1 MAKQEAFLQ
10 FLKAARSL
18 ADQGLSKEAIVQF
31 ARNEFGEISELFK
44 KQIDSLFKPKKGIEN
59 IKIKDEVFDDTVVK
73 LPVDDRGVPFNPSN
87 PLKDYSKEL
96 TDSPLDDLK
105 KIVDDFKP
113 IKPPKPKKSRM
124 LDDDEYQDFLDEV
137 GGADQ
142 LEAYNFDGT
151 VGDAKRIL
159 KEQKKYMNDMFME
172 YKKGNLN
179 PKPGEVNREKFLR
192 GKFEEM
198 EASGDSKLMT
208 REEIE
213 ELSSFDLQKDMDK
226 SIKKFKEKDA
236 KQKKIIKDF
245 DPGDRDPNAEG
256 GRAGFYTGGITDVE
270 PSLDDIGHGADAL
283 NARTRLMS
291 PGNQATTSTGLNY
304 LLAEDNDNMR
314 IPFKEKGKV
323 SLLDLIKVNA
333 SGSKSGRQQIQGA
346 PKGITVDKETI
357 NAIVNLDI
365 PINEKMNIIGSYAY
379 GKGRNKIEDK
389 EQEIF
394 LDEGGYKDRN
404 IGLGF
409 NQDGEGLSGS
419 IMRNLETGDDDF
431 KIRISKKFAEGGRI
445 GFANGNG
452 VADEDAEKA
461 ALGKRV
467 RELMDEGF
475 DMGEA
480 VKKAMSEGY
489 AEGGRI
495 GFSKG
500 KAVGKGLD
508 YLMDLFKPK
517 PKVIFD
523 EKRFREGPIDLD
535 FLENIDKKDLEPF
548 IRSRDTMGPGG
559 YGMYDDFADM
569 PSGLQAAELI
579 SRIKGP
585 RNTINYEAA
594 EMFIGKKLKGNESVN
609 ELIEMLVEKKAEGGR
624 IGFSKGKL
632 ADAAR
637 RKFMK
642 SAAGIGAGI
651 AGIKTGILGFGEKAA
666 PVVEKAVEAAKGVP
680 PYFYQLV
687 DIIKSKGREIKSYGD
702 RIKQYLAPSKDGK
715 SELMLTEDL
724 NTGDIQVKKI
734 FKENDDMVTKTEE
747 MNFNK
752 GQGDE
757 ATKGTSA
764 DNYEEVTSYNSRI
777 YKDEFNDPDY
787 VDGIDVESITK
798 EIVEKK
804 ADGGRIGFSKGKAVL
819 KGLDYLKE
827 LFKKKDYLEEFPRID
842 IKELMKGD
850 KPIKLYSGVGDRQAN
865 TLKAYK
871 EDAKFFNTTVD
882 KIKKDNFKGQ
892 WFTPFKE
899 YASGFGNA
907 SNINAK
913 MLTTELTPKEIKM
926 AKRYVDKVNTKDKMI
941 SMMKMKGMDNPPKY
955 RITTDDN
962 TVIIPRIKLKKL
974 KEEGKINTDYMVLD
988 KIKSKLGLAEGG
1000 VAGILGE

>member
-1 MAKQEAFLQ
+1 MAKKEAFLQ

-18 ADQGLSKEAIVQF
+18 ADQGLSKEAIEQF

-73 LPVDDRGVPFNPSN
+73 LPIDDRGVPFNPSN

-124 LDDDEYQDFLDEV
+124 LDEDEIAELDMDI
-137 GGADQ
+137 GG
-142 LEAYNFDGT
+142 LEYTNDFDGT
-151 VGDAKRIL
+151 LASANKLR
-159 KEQKKYMNDMFME
+159 KERADYIADMEME
-172 YKKGNLN
+172 YKKGNLD
-179 PKPGEVNREKFLR
+179 PAPGEANREKFLR
-192 GKFEEM
+192 GKFDEM

-270 PSLDDIGHGADAL
+270 PSLDDIGHGTDAL
-283 NARTRLMS
+283 MSRTRLMS
-291 PGNQATTSTGLNY
+291 PGAQATTSTGLNY

-419 IMRNLETGDDDF
+419 IMRNLETGDDGF
-431 KIRISKKFAEGGRI
+431 KIRFKKSFADGGRI

-475 DMGEA
+475 DIGEA

-495 GFSKG
+495 GFNKG
-500 KAVGKGLD
+500 GGFLKSLFSGVKPDGGITNSILKNKYHPILSSLNTMEL
-508 YLMDLFKPK
+508 YDLLGM
-517 PKVIFD
+517 I
-523 EKRFREGPIDLD
+523 
-535 FLENIDKKDLEPF
+535 PF
-548 IRSRDTMGPGG
+548 
-559 YGMYDDFADM
+559 
-569 PSGLQAAELI
+569 E
-579 SRIKGP
+579 
-585 RNTINYEAA
+585 
-594 EMFIGKKLKGNESVN
+594 
-609 ELIEMLVEKKAEGGR
+609 EGGR
-624 IGFSKGKL
+624 VGFSKGKL

-666 PVVEKAVEAAKGVP
+666 PVVEKVVEMSEPALAKIVETVMSVGDLISQSGRRLKELTTKKKFKNIEVEEDIADGS
-680 PYFYQLV
+680 Y
-687 DIIKSKGREIKSYGD
+687 IIK
-702 RIKQYLAPSKDGK
+702 KDGK
-715 SELMLTEDL
+715 EIYYKPGRMDE
-724 NTGDIQVKKI
+724 TG
-734 FKENDDMVTKTEE
+734 
-747 MNFNK
+747 
-752 GQGDE
+752 
-757 ATKGTSA
+757 
-764 DNYEEVTSYNSRI
+764 
-777 YKDEFNDPDY
+777 
-787 VDGIDVESITK
+787 GIDDSIIEVIEDT
-798 EIVEKK
+798 VTKK
-804 ADGGRIGFSKGKAVL
+804 ADGGRIGYSKAGFVVDKTL
-819 KGLDYLKE
+819 KGLGYLKE
-827 LFKKKDYLEEFPRID
+827 LFKKKDYLEQFPRVD
-842 IKELMKGD
+842 IEKLMQGD

-907 SNINAK
+907 RNINSK
-913 MLTTELTPKEIKM
+913 MLTTELTPKEIRM

-941 SMMKMKGMDNPPKY
+941 STMKMRGMDNPPKY